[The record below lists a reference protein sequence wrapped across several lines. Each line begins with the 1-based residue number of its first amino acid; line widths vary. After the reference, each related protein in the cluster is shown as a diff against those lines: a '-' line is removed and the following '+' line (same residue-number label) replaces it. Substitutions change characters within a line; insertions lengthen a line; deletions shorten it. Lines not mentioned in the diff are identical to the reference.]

1 MSDSLSFTDIRFLRK
16 VRDINSN
23 PEAYERTEKG
33 SVPASTGAIL
43 KASDLTESEVRYRM
57 GGSRRR
63 GLADDGLTVVHEAEF
78 DEETKTFGAK
88 SVELTQE
95 GIDVLTEFENENDLF
110 DEDDTEDTPEI
121 VKQLRGRVSKLEQQ
135 SRESD
140 SVDVDREIREL
151 RRDVNRIEQKVDSI
165 QDDPYGAVDTD
176 VVGHIKET
184 IKRGQAMFYIF
195 GSVFGIDVDRRVEDG
210 SYPSAGAIE
219 AERVDVYDALSSAGY
234 SEGDSTGSGDS
245 TDSSDSAGSSG
256 ATSQSDVDQGQTTQA
271 GVVGEQVESGGRDD
285 RSEQGQLSVDGA
297 AGMEGDSDDLGG
309 DSEGEDGSAKGPYDP
324 SSFTESSEGE
334 GSGE

>member
-176 VVGHIKET
+176 VVGHMKET

-210 SYPSAGAIE
+210 SYPSASAIE
-219 AERVDVYDALSSAGY
+219 AERVDVYDKLSTAGY
-234 SEGDSTGSGDS
+234 SEDAGGSTTSNTSEGEAKPKPEISGQQQAQSGDVDIS
-245 TDSSDSAGSSG
+245 GSSG
-256 ATSQSDVDQGQTTQA
+256 GRGVD
-271 GVVGEQVESGGRDD
+271 ESGGVV
-285 RSEQGQLSVDGA
+285 ESVSSGEDSG
-297 AGMEGDSDDLGG
+297 GDSDEDKDESSG
-309 DSEGEDGSAKGPYDP
+309 SSIPEHEPPSFMQSDGSDGG
-324 SSFTESSEGE
+324 GE
-334 GSGE
+334 

>member
-1 MSDSLSFTDIRFLRK
+1 MSDSLSFTDIKFLRK

-63 GLADDGLTVVHEAEF
+63 GLEDEGLTVVYEAEF

-110 DEDDTEDTPEI
+110 DDENSEDTPEI

-135 SRESD
+135 SGGSG

-195 GSVFGIDVDRRVEDG
+195 GSVLGIDVDRRVEDG
-210 SYPSAGAIE
+210 SYPSASAIE
-219 AERVDVYDALSSAGY
+219 AERVDVYDKLSTAGY
-234 SEGDSTGSGDS
+234 SEDADGSATSNTSQGEAKPKPEISGQQQAQSRGENTTGSSGGRVVDESESVSSGEDSGGDSDEDEDESSGSS
-245 TDSSDSAGSSG
+245 IPEHEPPSFMQSAGSDG
-256 ATSQSDVDQGQTTQA
+256 G
-271 GVVGEQVESGGRDD
+271 GE
-285 RSEQGQLSVDGA
+285 
-297 AGMEGDSDDLGG
+297 
-309 DSEGEDGSAKGPYDP
+309 
-324 SSFTESSEGE
+324 
-334 GSGE
+334 

>member
-140 SVDVDREIREL
+140 SVDVDREIRSL
-151 RRDVNRIEQKVDSI
+151 RNDVDRLEAKIDSI

-176 VVGHIKET
+176 VVGFLKEAIKSS
-184 IKRGQAMFYIF
+184 KAMVYIF
-195 GSVFGIDVDRRVEDG
+195 KSIFGIDVDRRVEDG

-219 AERVDVYDALSSAGY
+219 SERVDVYDALSSAGY
-234 SEGDSTGSGDS
+234 SE
-245 TDSSDSAGSSG
+245 
-256 ATSQSDVDQGQTTQA
+256 
-271 GVVGEQVESGGRDD
+271 
-285 RSEQGQLSVDGA
+285 
-297 AGMEGDSDDLGG
+297 
-309 DSEGEDGSAKGPYDP
+309 DSEDSEDGSTEDSVSDTSGQAQEESEEQSTIPEPPEEWKD
-324 SSFTESSEGE
+324 SSKESEG
-334 GSGE
+334 GEVG